1 MPNGHK
7 LLIRLHGSLS
17 LKISPAYKRAFER
30 GECCLDGH
38 VVHQLAIEEA
48 LPEQP
53 DQQPPAFLAF
63 EGEGEGEGED
73 GGQVIDG
80 DEKSIVKKHT
90 PQVFW

>member
-7 LLIRLHGSLS
+7 LTPRLHGSLS
-17 LKISPAYKRAFER
+17 LKISPAYERAFER

-38 VVHQLAIEEA
+38 VVHQLAIKEA

-63 EGEGEGEGED
+63 KGEGED

-80 DEKSIVKKHT
+80 NEKSIVKKHT